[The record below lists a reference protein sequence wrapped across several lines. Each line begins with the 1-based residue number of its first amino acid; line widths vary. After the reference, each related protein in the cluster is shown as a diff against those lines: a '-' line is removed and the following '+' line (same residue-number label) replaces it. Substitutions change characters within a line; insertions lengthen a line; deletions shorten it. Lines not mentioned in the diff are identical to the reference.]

1 MQFPP
6 PLPVRPTWCRWAAR
20 LSEAQEVSDRYG
32 ESAPRAWCKSSTRAF
47 QAFSEGANPFAR
59 SSFFRP
65 SDHGDRGALLT
76 PVKLGSIPRAGAIC
90 SSGVTAA
97 RRAPTSSVRVQIL
110 GGVPKGAVVEWRRH
124 PTAKRN
130 DVGSIPT
137 RTSMVVVDLW

>member
-6 PLPVRPTWCRWAAR
+6 PLPVLPTWCRWSAR

-59 SSFFRP
+59 SSLFP
-65 SDHGDRGALLT
+65 SSTQGERARLLT
-76 PVKLGSIPRAGAIC
+76 GNEAGSIPAAGAIC

-110 GGVPKGAVVEWRRH
+110 GGVPIGAVVEWRRH
-124 PTAKRN
+124 PPAKRN
-130 DVGSIPT
+130 NVGSIPT
-137 RTSMVVVDLW
+137 RTSMVT